1 MKPVDVKSGTYFD
14 FHFKNND
21 KRLKSKF
28 GDTVKISKYKNI
40 FAKIQTATWS
50 EEVLVIKNLRM
61 LCHGDVNS
69 DLSGKNFFRTFHE
82 KVVLKKNQAES

>member
-40 FAKIQTATWS
+40 FAKI
-50 EEVLVIKNLRM
+50 
-61 LCHGDVNS
+61 
-69 DLSGKNFFRTFHE
+69 
-82 KVVLKKNQAES
+82 